1 MPRKKTTAT
10 RLNQPHSRVPRRP
23 LEIDASVDQFL
34 SIVCDTSRRHILELL
49 AEPNEKDSSVPNEQR
64 SGEIAKA
71 LGLSN
76 AATSEHLHQLA
87 DFHLVITRKH
97 GTAVYYR
104 LSNHLLIQAFF
115 DFLQALERHYQQ

>member
-49 AEPNEKDSSVPNEQR
+49 AEPNEKDLSVPNEQR

-76 AATSEHLHQLA
+76 ATTSEHLHQLA

>member
-10 RLNQPHSRVPRRP
+10 RLNQPHFLVPRRP

-49 AEPNEKDSSVPNEQR
+49 AEPNTKDPSVLNEQR

-87 DFHLVITRKH
+87 DFHLVITRKQ

-115 DFLQALERHYQQ
+115 DFLRALDRHYQQ